1 MPNAPLTIKERKA
14 WEFAKE
20 AHKHQVRKFINLP
33 YFDAHVSKVNGIVK
47 QYTNDEDILC
57 AALLHDVLED
67 CFDDMNVGYQIIS
80 EKFGSRVADL
90 VVEVTSIGDEIDHN
104 YDGSKTKYLTN
115 KMIKMS
121 SDALIIKL
129 ADRLQNISDAFT
141 ASPRFRDKY
150 TNETLD
156 IISQLE
162 KGRTLNRIHLW
173 IISNI
178 KAKLKNVQS
187 IFRIKRFTEF

>member
-1 MPNAPLTIKERKA
+1 MANRPLTIKERKA
-14 WEFAKE
+14 WEFAKD

-47 QYTNDEDILC
+47 KYTTDEDILC

-67 CFDDMNVGYQIIS
+67 CFDDMKEGYQIIS
-80 EKFGSRVADL
+80 ENFDSRVADL
-90 VVEVTSIGDEIDHN
+90 VVEVTSIGDEIDHD

-141 ASPRFRDKY
+141 TSPRFRKKY

-162 KGRTLNRIHLW
+162 KSRTFNRIHLRL
-173 IISNI
+173 ISDI
-178 KAKLKNVQS
+178 KAKLKNIES
-187 IFRIKRFTEF
+187 IFKIKRFSEF